1 MNENEPDKL
10 KEMRMLCLRAM
21 DCIMGLLV
29 MSLVAF
35 MVFNFFRKVLW
46 G

>member
-1 MNENEPDKL
+1 MNENEPDKS

-21 DCIMGLLV
+21 DCIMGLMV
-29 MSLVAF
+29 MGLVAF
-35 MVFNFFRKVLW
+35 LVFSFFRKVLW

>member
-1 MNENEPDKL
+1 MSKNELDKL
-10 KEMRMLCLRAM
+10 KEMRMICLRVM

-29 MSLVAF
+29 MGLVAF
-35 MVFNFFRKVLW
+35 LVFSFFRKVLW